1 MNASNFVIGHADRT
15 ELVLRRG
22 DQPAA
27 LIKEDNTG
35 WGELFY
41 DWSSGAELEQ
51 FEYSAL
57 MGWAAFKVGGSV
69 VLARDQ
75 SAALINKA

>member
-1 MNASNFVIGHADRT
+1 MNDSNVVIGHADRT

-35 WGELFY
+35 WGELF
-41 DWSSGAELEQ
+41 
-51 FEYSAL
+51 
-57 MGWAAFKVGGSV
+57 
-69 VLARDQ
+69 
-75 SAALINKA
+75 